1 MSLQRYRGFQ
11 RSSTMSK
18 ATKRKHVVKEVL
30 GDYITP
36 NEKQQIMRI
45 MGSNGNN
52 LHEAVTES
60 GERFLLSMPT
70 KFRKNIWI
78 KRGDFVIV
86 DPIEEGDKVKG
97 EINFIL
103 YRDHIHYLRKLGIWP
118 KGFEAGGVRKQMQE
132 EAQKK
137 DTKSKEQNEGE
148 DECDS
153 SDSEDERDL
162 FVNTNRATVQYSESD
177 EDSDEEEEDKNEEG
191 AENI

>member
-1 MSLQRYRGFQ
+1 
-11 RSSTMSK
+11 MSK

-45 MGSNGNN
+45 LGSNGNN

-103 YRDHIHYLRKLGIWP
+103 YRDHIRYLRKLGIWP
-118 KGFEAGGVRKQMQE
+118 KGFEAGGVREQMQE
-132 EAQKK
+132 EAQK
-137 DTKSKEQNEGE
+137 DEAKSKEQDEE
-148 DECDS
+148 EEECDN
-153 SDSEDERDL
+153 SDSENEQDL

-177 EDSDEEEEDKNEEG
+177 EDSDEDDEGDGEEDKDEEAG
-191 AENI
+191 NF